1 MPDEPSRPPTSVA
14 LAHAARQV
22 GATYA
27 ALRALAVGRG
37 EFTVVRDRIGAG
49 VQYFLLRD
57 EVSVFGTA
65 GLLGLRRFRARE
77 GRRRPGHPRPA
88 SAAQA
93 PVLPPADR
101 RERNLS

>member
-1 MPDEPSRPPTSVA
+1 VVTPDEPSRPPTSIA

-27 ALRALAVGRG
+27 GLRSLAVDRG

-57 EVSVFGTA
+57 EVSAFEGA
-65 GLLGLRRFRARE
+65 GLVGLRRFRARE
-77 GRRRPGHPRPA
+77 GRRRPV

-93 PVLPPADR
+93 PVLSPADR
-101 RERNLS
+101 RERTVP